1 MTTFA
6 KVEIKLNKE
15 LNIFLKKN
23 ALRIGNSS
31 ESKITYEEFLN
42 DKMLI
47 IQAIRSGIPYSLF
60 EIIQHYSSFN
70 DQDWAYFLDISEK
83 SLQRYKSQ
91 PQFQFKPI
99 HSEKIIEIA
108 EVTFVGLDCF
118 GSNEKFRLWLN
129 TPSFA
134 LGKNK
139 PIDLLKD
146 SYGKDMVLGELT
158 RINHGILV

>member
-6 KVEIKLNKE
+6 KIEIKLNKE
-15 LNIFLKKN
+15 LNSFLKKK
-23 ALRIGNSS
+23 ALRLGNSR
-31 ESKITYEEFLN
+31 EAKITYAEFLR

-47 IQAIRSGIPYSLF
+47 IEAIRSGIPYSLF
-60 EIIQHYSSFN
+60 EIIQHYSAFT
-70 DQDWAYFLDISEK
+70 DQDWAYFLDLSEK
-83 SLQRYKSQ
+83 SLQRYKSN

-118 GSNEKFRLWLN
+118 GSIDKFRLWLN
-129 TPSFA
+129 TPCFA

-139 PIDLLKD
+139 PVDLLKD